1 MSTIRMPCL
10 LVVFFCL
17 QGCASTYIDP
27 SYAHTRYRD
36 LQRPAQP
43 AALNVDVTYENH
55 GDPVSQ
61 GSLAKGIHRS
71 VERTLRTSG
80 LIIPTP
86 HGADGEI
93 AVTFNET
100 TPLTAVSMGEV
111 VGSALTLRLLTG
123 PVLHRTYE
131 MSVTISEHGKT
142 ITKSGYKHL
151 LYDSYGVHL
160 SPPPGAVAV
169 SPFHPGEYIIIEQM
183 LLNALRD
190 FQVDG
195 VLAPNVPSP

>member
-1 MSTIRMPCL
+1 MSTIRLPCL
-10 LVVFFCL
+10 LAVFLCL
-17 QGCASTYIDP
+17 QGCASTYIDT
-27 SYAHTRYRD
+27 SYTHTRYQD
-36 LQRPAQP
+36 LKHLPQP
-43 AALNVDVTYENH
+43 AALNVDVIYEMR
-55 GDPVSQ
+55 GDLVSYA
-61 GSLAKGIHRS
+61 GSEKAIRRS

-86 HGADGEI
+86 RGVDGKI

-100 TPLTAVSMGEV
+100 TPSTGVSTGEV
-111 VGSALTLRLLTG
+111 VASALTFRLVG

-131 MSVTISEHGKT
+131 MSVTIFAHGKT

-151 LYDSYGVHL
+151 LYDGYGIHL

-169 SPFHPGEYIIIEQM
+169 SPSRSEDTVIEQM

-195 VLAPNVPSP
+195 VLAPNVLSP